1 VSEGLKPIEAIK
13 AITSNAAEL
22 LECDN
27 RIGSLKEGY
36 DADIIV
42 LNGEPLDVV
51 KTKIIMT
58 IINGEIVYT
67 RKLKK

>member
-1 VSEGLKPIEAIK
+1 MDAIK
-13 AITSNAAEL
+13 SITINAAEL
-22 LECDN
+22 LGCDD

-36 DADIIV
+36 DADMVV

-51 KTKIIMT
+51 KTKVIMT

-67 RKLKK
+67 RKQKK